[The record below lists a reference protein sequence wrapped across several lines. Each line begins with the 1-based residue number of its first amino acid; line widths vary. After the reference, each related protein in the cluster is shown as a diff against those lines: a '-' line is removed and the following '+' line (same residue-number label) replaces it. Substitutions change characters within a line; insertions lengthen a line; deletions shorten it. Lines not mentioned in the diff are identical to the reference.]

1 MGKVQKITEEYYD
14 EVKRSLNRT
23 WKWTRFTKRH
33 IQDVAYR
40 HGISYKTVI
49 QIKAS
54 KTYAEYR
61 EQVKAQHMDIKY
73 SLREDVLALHKT
85 VFDKGDN
92 TYKAPLTAKTAVT
105 QLNYELAKR

>member
-1 MGKVQKITEEYYD
+1 MKVHKITEEYYD
-14 EVKRSLNRT
+14 EVKRSLNST

-40 HGISYKTVI
+40 HGISYKTVV

-54 KTYAEYR
+54 RTYAEYQ
-61 EQVKAQHMDIKY
+61 EQVKAQHPETIY

-85 VFDKGDN
+85 VFDKNDN
-92 TYKAPLTAKTAVT
+92 TYKAPRSAKTAVT
-105 QLNYELAKR
+105 QLNYELAKRK